1 MTMHKEYLGKTAL
14 VHWKG
19 GAAGED
25 IVDDCST
32 GEPERIDLGAG
43 QVPRGLEEAIYDMEI
58 GEQRDVIIPPDK
70 AYGDHDPAGVV
81 KYLRSFLADG
91 FDLHVGDLV
100 AWEHPVSHQMVPVCV
115 VEENDYEVVIDF
127 NHPFAGKELAYWIEL
142 VDII

>member
-1 MTMHKEYLGKTAL
+1 MAMHKEYLGKTAL
-14 VHWKG
+14 VRWRG
-19 GAAGED
+19 GAAGEE
-25 IVDDCST
+25 IVDDCSQS
-32 GEPERIDLGAG
+32 EPERIDLGAG

-58 GEQRDVIIPPDK
+58 GEQRDVIIPPAK

-81 KYLRSFLADG
+81 KYLRSFLADC

-100 AWEHPVSHQMVPVCV
+100 AWEHPVSHEMVPVRV

-127 NHPFAGKELAYWIEL
+127 NHPFAGKELAYWVEL